1 MRLKTYA
8 FHIGSSIPILIYFN
22 DNVLGIST
30 VSGCT
35 SSYSS
40 NNHTTEQGNNS
51 NNNIT
56 DNSNKKW
63 SITDKSIVLT
73 NKLASKSYEN
83 IKKDNV
89 IVLID
94 PIEPNR
100 LILRKVTGIAG
111 DFVWQIV
118 TDGDFYYKQRIH
130 INDNYLWIES
140 LSDRKDT
147 SNNEIEEDSREY
159 QQVSSGLVE
168 GIAIG
173 TIWPPSRW
181 TLY

>member
-1 MRLKTYA
+1 MTLKRYA
-8 FHIGSSIPILIYFN
+8 FQIGSCIPIVIYFN
-22 DNVLGIST
+22 DNVIGIST

-35 SSYSS
+35 SSYSL
-40 NNHTTEQGNNS
+40 NNQISEEGN
-51 NNNIT
+51 
-56 DNSNKKW
+56 NSNKKW
-63 SITDKSIVLT
+63 SITDKSIILT
-73 NKLASKSYEN
+73 NKFASKSYEN
-83 IKKDNV
+83 IKKDNI

-94 PIEPNR
+94 PFEPNR
-100 LILRKVTGIAG
+100 LILRKVTGITG

-118 TDGDFYYKQRIH
+118 NDGDFYYKQRIH

-140 LSDRKDT
+140 LSDRRDT
-147 SNNEIEEDSREY
+147 NNNEIEEDSREY

-181 TLY
+181 TLYK